1 MKKKSTLKIFAAVLC
16 IASSHTWAR
25 AASVPKPIETSIGFK
40 HMTAL
45 PPSVYDLDPLII
57 ISQNVNEKGLVV
69 MKGNF
74 QKPATAG
81 DVKVTIKYKDAQNNW
96 VSLWCK
102 TFAGNYDYNEELTA
116 NFELPQSVLSAHSV
130 KIELSS
136 NETVTNWSSVTWNKT
151 VNHYKQSDYTY
162 GNCDLDEN
170 QYTILFTPKKN
181 GTVVYNPN
189 GTVSGVKDRVTSQH
203 LVRKLDDIVLSFQGN
218 AALDNSNASSPVV
231 NITNPNNLSTIASS
245 QKYIYQNSDT
255 TPFEFSYH
263 DPVYM
268 FAGKFSN
275 ESFFIN
281 FSNWFLPP
289 EEGGEPWGRGYLDFT
304 NPNALV
310 NRYYN
315 LYNYINE
322 KLGDVFTNQQPV
334 VIVISKVTGLRV
346 YKANGQYI
354 ALSAISNYNTTND
367 FGYPPLNNK
376 QRGPG
381 SENFSLSNTSQ
392 ASLYGVG
399 AIRNRKVLNNW
410 NGPSRPLMDIE
421 SEINKFIKYVGIF
434 TNPVTEECP
443 VACFTINS
451 GAVSDY
457 GDWSKAPNS
466 YIFTGKD
473 KKTNAEVD
481 GLYIP
486 VKKAYKMW
494 NSNPLM
500 GGSPIPAGAVTAD
513 VYWEDI
519 HGLIKSGENYSL
531 EIISSGEEAK
541 IKVPI
546 NKTKEGN
553 AVIAYKVNGE
563 IFWSWHVWV
572 TDDPTN
578 GSTYKSFDG
587 VKRQKTDGTVELI
600 PDSDWGWM
608 DRNLGALS
616 NTITGTEFNKNGG
629 LLYQWGRKD
638 PIPPLVYKG
647 NDFYEASGSVGRIR
661 HRQSRNMANGS
672 QKIENLIKTVIL
684 SNATVPNNLRLSIKN
699 PLSLIYVNKE
709 DNSGQAL
716 YNNNANLQVNWFG
729 SSATLPVNRL
739 SELNLWSD
747 NSKGFITNRD
757 LSNDNSANPYRDK
770 SSFDPCPNGWRIPS
784 VLVANLGDTSYID
797 NVRVDFSPFGIKN
810 NISINT
816 FEANKYHIIKPN
828 DNNAPSYMKGF
839 KIYNNVGVD
848 LSNVGGNNMGIFPG
862 TGMLVRNYH
871 EGQYTDQHET
881 YLWTATMTRFFDAT
895 PSISARSFRMIP
907 DRDQPDVP
915 DPSLPSITG
924 RYQYY
929 PLIGGVT
936 SAAHGCRC
944 IKDPLYEVNNYNF
957 PTEYFN
963 NTVEYAEGLNN
974 PNSYTIMKNTTETT
988 IQIPI
993 SKAFSAQSKLLN
1005 NPDILNPSNF
1015 NNLKANVL
1023 WSTATGL
1030 ISNIALSNA
1039 APTSLADISNTNIN
1053 VKIAPN
1059 QSGNAVVTLHNG
1071 SIINPI
1077 YWSWHI
1083 WVTNTPISSVSY
1095 VTELPNQAA
1104 VNYINY
1110 IKPGEVIKT
1119 EIMDRDLGANQAIA
1133 EANKTT
1139 STGGLHFQWGR
1150 KDPLPVFVN
1159 ANRNSVPVYLGMV
1172 QANGSVTYTTLAA
1185 ATYYSDS
1192 YLKKYPDYSVQ
1203 ANVLATDKVA
1213 DKISK
1218 VLSYSVKNP
1227 MIFMVPNMTT
1237 KSADTNHTNGAD
1249 WLANEPNL
1257 APERWGRG
1265 GKKSPFDPCP
1275 EGWRIPDLTGVSNT
1289 SIGATPFYKP
1299 TTGVSIP
1306 NNYGGTR
1313 INRTPSSS
1321 VAVGY
1326 SFDNPAYNIGSFA
1339 NLGVRGGRSTIDA
1352 SPAVPDYNFIDYT
1365 FGGFWLGALG
1375 SNYTGRALRTE
1386 IQYAG
1391 NYLTPFSSNSDPY
1404 FAQNCRCV
1412 KVQYDENG
1420 NELGPIP
1427 KLQITSLSAARATN
1441 VLAKSVIEDKITQ
1454 NKLELFPNPVKSIL
1468 YIKGNDRVKEYYYQ
1482 IYNMSG
1488 QMVKS
1493 GKFENEQTDLSSL
1506 LSGAYLVR
1514 INNSETIV
1522 KIIKE

>member
-1 MKKKSTLKIFAAVLC
+1 MKKRFILKIFTAMLC
-16 IASSHTWAR
+16 IASSYTWAR
-25 AASVPKPIETSIGFK
+25 KIPILKPVETNVLFK
-40 HMTAL
+40 YRSAL
-45 PPSVYDLDPLII
+45 ALSSYDLDPLII
-57 ISQNVNEKGLVV
+57 ISQNMYEKGLVV
-69 MKGNF
+69 IKGNF
-74 QKPATAG
+74 QKPNTIG
-81 DVKVTIKYKDAQNNW
+81 DVKVTIKYRDNQNNW
-96 VSLWCK
+96 VSVWCR
-102 TFAGNYDYNEELTA
+102 TFAGNYRYDEDLTA
-116 NFELPQSVLSAHSV
+116 NFELPSSALNVQSV

-136 NETVTNWSSVTWNKT
+136 NKNITNWESIVWNKT
-151 VNHYKQSDYTY
+151 ISHYRHSDYVY
-162 GNCDLDEN
+162 GNCNLDEN
-170 QYTILFTPKKN
+170 QI
-181 GTVVYNPN
+181 
-189 GTVSGVKDRVTSQH
+189 
-203 LVRKLDDIVLSFQGN
+203 
-218 AALDNSNASSPVV
+218 
-231 NITNPNNLSTIASS
+231 
-245 QKYIYQNSDT
+245 
-255 TPFEFSYH
+255 
-263 DPVYM
+263 
-268 FAGKFSN
+268 
-275 ESFFIN
+275 FI
-281 FSNWFLPP
+281 
-289 EEGGEPWGRGYLDFT
+289 
-304 NPNALV
+304 
-310 NRYYN
+310 
-315 LYNYINE
+315 
-322 KLGDVFTNQQPV
+322 
-334 VIVISKVTGLRV
+334 
-346 YKANGQYI
+346 
-354 ALSAISNYNTTND
+354 
-367 FGYPPLNNK
+367 
-376 QRGPG
+376 
-381 SENFSLSNTSQ
+381 
-392 ASLYGVG
+392 
-399 AIRNRKVLNNW
+399 
-410 NGPSRPLMDIE
+410 
-421 SEINKFIKYVGIF
+421 
-434 TNPVTEECP
+434 NPVTEECP
-443 VACFTINS
+443 VSCFTVNA
-451 GAVSDY
+451 GAVSDFA
-457 GDWSKAPNS
+457 DWSKAPNS

-473 KKTNAEVD
+473 KKTNADVD

-494 NSNPLM
+494 ESNPLM
-500 GGSPIPAGAVTAD
+500 GGSPIPSGTVSAD

-519 HGLIKSGENYSL
+519 HGLIKSGDNYSL
-531 EIISSGEEAK
+531 EITGSGEEAK

-553 AVIAYKVNGE
+553 AVIAYRVNGE
-563 IFWSWHVWV
+563 IFWSWHIWV

-587 VKRQKTDGTVELI
+587 VKRQRADGTVELI

-638 PIPPLVYKG
+638 PIPPLAYKG

-672 QKIENLIKTVIL
+672 QKIDNLIKTVTL
-684 SNATVPNNLRLSIKN
+684 SNATVPNNLRLSVKN
-699 PLSLIYVNKE
+699 PLSLIYVNKD

-716 YNNNANLQVNWFG
+716 YNNNASLQVNWFG
-729 SSATLPVNRL
+729 NSTTLPANRL

-747 NSKGFITNRD
+747 NSKGFITNGD

-770 SSFDPCPNGWRIPS
+770 SPFDPCPNGWRIPS
-784 VLVANLGDTSYID
+784 VLVSNLGNGSYID

-810 NISINT
+810 SIAINT

-828 DNNAPSYMKGF
+828 DNNTPDFMKGF
-839 KIYNNVGVD
+839 KIYNNVGID

-862 TGMLVRNYH
+862 TGMLVRGYH

-895 PSISARSFRMIP
+895 PSISARIFRMIP

-929 PLIGGVT
+929 PLAGGVT

-957 PTEYFN
+957 PTEFFN
-963 NTVEYAEGLNN
+963 NAVEYGEGLNN
-974 PNSYTIMKNTTETT
+974 PNSYTIVKNTVEST

-1015 NNLKANVL
+1015 NNLKVNVL

-1030 ISNIALSNA
+1030 ISNIALSNT
-1039 APTSLADISNTNIN
+1039 APASLADISNTTIN

-1071 SIINPI
+1071 SITNSI

-1083 WVTNTPISSVSY
+1083 WVTNTPISSATY

-1139 STGGLHFQWGR
+1139 STGGLHYQWGR

-1159 ANRNSVPVYLGMV
+1159 ANRNSIPVYLGTV
-1172 QANGSVTYTTLAA
+1172 QANGSVSYTILPA

-1203 ANVLATDKVA
+1203 ANVLGTDKVA

-1227 MIFMVPNMTT
+1227 MTFMVPNMTT

-1249 WLANEPNL
+1249 WLADEPNL

-1299 TTGVSIP
+1299 TTGMSIP

-1313 INRTPSSS
+1313 INRNPYSS
-1321 VAVGY
+1321 AAIAY
-1326 SFDNPAYNIGSFA
+1326 SFNYAAYNIGSFA
-1339 NLGVRGGRSTIDA
+1339 NLGVRGGRNTIEALPA
-1352 SPAVPDYNFIDYT
+1352 SPDFNAIDYVY
-1365 FGGFWLGALG
+1365 GGFWLGALG

-1386 IQYAG
+1386 IQYIG
-1391 NYLTPFSSNSDPY
+1391 NYLIPFSSNADPY

-1412 KVQYDENG
+1412 KVKYDENG

-1427 KLQITSLSAARATN
+1427 KLQVTSLSAVRATN
-1441 VLAKSVIEDKITQ
+1441 VLAKSVIEDKIGQ
-1454 NKLELFPNPVKSIL
+1454 NKLEVFPNPVKSKL
-1468 YIKGNDRVKEYYYQ
+1468 YIKGNDGVREYYYQ
-1482 IYNMSG
+1482 IYNTSG
-1488 QMVKS
+1488 EMVKS
-1493 GKFENEQTDLSSL
+1493 GKFENDQTDLSSL